1 MSRSEPPGTTDVS
14 AHSLRPYG
22 GLLAVSFLSRV
33 PLGMAGVGLLAL
45 ALSSGLGPGIGG
57 TAVGLYAASFA
68 AAGPLWGRAAQNVG
82 AHAVLRACWLGQ
94 ILACG
99 AVVVGQSQKAAY
111 LVAAALLGLT
121 TPPLAAIMRA
131 TWNHLFAGDDRLAD
145 RLSVLETM
153 NTEGVHI
160 AGRLIVAALAAV
172 GAMLIPWV
180 YAILISLGI
189 GLLARDSRLVE
200 PSHGR
205 RQDGSGKRKGVWNR
219 TNVVWAGAM
228 LMMAVSHGAAAT
240 SMVVSQSAE
249 IAWRGPLTMVVWA
262 VGSLLGGLASLG
274 RPNLA
279 SPIVT
284 TLVGQFA
291 FAIIA
296 WELVRADFTETWAW
310 LLILALGVPISPTIS
325 SVFRASRTVTA
336 IDQQVW
342 LFSVFASL
350 NFLGFSVGSAAAG
363 WVMELDGVVSGF
375 YVAAACAGL
384 AVVPLA
390 FAPRL
395 PRRLLG

>member
-1 MSRSEPPGTTDVS
+1 
-14 AHSLRPYG
+14 
-22 GLLAVSFLSRV
+22 
-33 PLGMAGVGLLAL
+33 
-45 ALSSGLGPGIGG
+45 
-57 TAVGLYAASFA
+57 
-68 AAGPLWGRAAQNVG
+68 
-82 AHAVLRACWLGQ
+82 
-94 ILACG
+94 
-99 AVVVGQSQKAAY
+99 
-111 LVAAALLGLT
+111 
-121 TPPLAAIMRA
+121 MRA

-180 YAILISLGI
+180 YAILISLGL
-189 GLLARDSRLVE
+189 GLLSRDSRLVE
-200 PSHGR
+200 PSHGHG
-205 RQDGSGKRKGVWNR
+205 QDGSGKRKGVWNR

-240 SMVVSQSAE
+240 SMVVSQSTDS
-249 IAWRGPLTMVVWA
+249 AWRGPLTMVVWA

-310 LLILALGVPISPTIS
+310 LLILALGVPITPTIS

-336 IDQQVW
+336 VDQQVW

>member
-1 MSRSEPPGTTDVS
+1 MGVSTRSADIAEILGRELG
-14 AHSLRPYG
+14 AG
-22 GLLAVSFLSRV
+22 RV
-33 PLGMAGVGLLAL
+33 
-45 ALSSGLGPGIGG
+45 IG
-57 TAVGLYAASFA
+57 
-68 AAGPLWGRAAQNVG
+68 
-82 AHAVLRACWLGQ
+82 
-94 ILACG
+94 
-99 AVVVGQSQKAAY
+99 
-111 LVAAALLGLT
+111 
-121 TPPLAAIMRA
+121 
-131 TWNHLFAGDDRLAD
+131 AGDDRLAD